1 MKPNDVALRK
11 RTQIS
16 KANRTMFLWIAG
28 ASAIVGA
35 ALVVSIFLAQKLWY
49 NEKVLAAKQE
59 TVTVLARNNEIVEDL
74 EGEIKVLDTNTA
86 LSSVKANPTDQALQ
100 VILDALPSDANSLA
114 LGASLQNKLLTGV
127 QGLDLVSLQVDPVV
141 GLETLTSEDS
151 GAVVEEGA
159 ETANIITFRFV
170 VNGEYAALK
179 QVLQNLERSI
189 RTVQVTAVKIET
201 QSTGPV
207 MTVDAQAFYEPE
219 TTIQLRKEPVPR

>member
-1 MKPNDVALRK
+1 MKPNDVAIRK

-49 NEKVLAAKQE
+49 NEKVLAKKQE
-59 TVTVLARNNEIVEDL
+59 TVTVLARNNEVVEDL
-74 EGEIKVLDTNTA
+74 ESEIKVLDTNAA
-86 LSSVKANPTDQALQ
+86 LSSVKANDTDQALQ

-127 QGLDLVSLQVDPVV
+127 QGLDLVSLQVDPVIGV
-141 GLETLTSEDS
+141 ETLTSEDS
-151 GAVVEEGA
+151 GAVADEEG
-159 ETANIITFRFV
+159 ENSNVITFRFV
-170 VNGEYAALK
+170 VSGNYAALK

-189 RTVQVTAVKIET
+189 RTVQVTGVKIET
-201 QSTGPV
+201 QSTGPM

-219 TTIQLRKEPVPR
+219 TTIQLVKEPVPR